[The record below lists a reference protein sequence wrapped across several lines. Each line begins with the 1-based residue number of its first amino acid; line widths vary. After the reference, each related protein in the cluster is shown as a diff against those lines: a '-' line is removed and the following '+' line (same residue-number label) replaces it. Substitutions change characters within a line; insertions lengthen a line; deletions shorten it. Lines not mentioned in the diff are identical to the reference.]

1 MWAQGLVVKLLEVVC
16 QWLHQ
21 NVIVHDT
28 VAVVGLNAT
37 ARKEKIQQLIEDQID
52 LGEEGLNSMEHYLLE
67 VNMEDLEIISDDE

>member
-1 MWAQGLVVKLLEVVC
+1 MWAGLVVKLLEVVHS
-16 QWLHQ
+16 QWLYQ

-67 VNMEDLEIISDDE
+67 VNMEDLETISDDE